1 MTLLSSSETSIDCYL
16 IFYTSFAYLDN
27 NNMTQTIKLEEVK
40 QHNNRDSV
48 WFVIHNKVY
57 DVTKFMDEHPGG
69 EEVLLEQAGKD
80 ATEIFEDVSHSA
92 DAKDLMKNYLVGELS
107 ENERTAEPSKQTSAT
122 KKGPSKHFD
131 DADHSLSLT
140 WTQWA
145 ITIAISTGVG
155 LLVRSWFGSS

>member
-1 MTLLSSSETSIDCYL
+1 
-16 IFYTSFAYLDN
+16 
-27 NNMTQTIKLEEVK
+27 MTQTVTLEEVK
-40 QHNNRDSV
+40 KHNTRNSV

-92 DAKDLMKNYLVGELS
+92 DAKDLMKNYLVGELPD
-107 ENERTAEPSKQTSAT
+107 NERATSSARPTTTTKAEKTL
-122 KKGPSKHFD
+122 KHFD

-140 WTQWA
+140 WTQWC
-145 ITIAISTGVG
+145 ITIAISTTVG
-155 LLVRSWFGSS
+155 LLVRHWFGSS